1 MSRSD
6 NCGEKGDRECMGA
19 NIDRL
24 KVLCRGEPDE
34 IRGLSVREG
43 SWLLFCIAVILA
55 GSGIYGATIG
65 LGRAPL
71 QALFTAAKFPL
82 LILLT
87 TAGNAL
93 LNGMIAQLLGLGIS
107 FRQSALA
114 VITSFA
120 LASIILASLSPVTLF
135 LWLNTPSYTSPDALA
150 AHNFTLLTHVFLI
163 AFAGTTAN
171 AALSRILADMGGS
184 RRTAARILGSWLL
197 GNMFLG
203 CQLSWIMRPF
213 IGSPGLPVEFFR
225 ADAFRGNFYE
235 TTFRALMN
243 LLQ

>member
-1 MSRSD
+1 MR
-6 NCGEKGDRECMGA
+6 KT
-19 NIDRL
+19 IHRL
-24 KVLCRGEPDE
+24 KVLCRGEPAAIIGALDDE
-34 IRGLSVREG
+34 Q
-43 SWLLFCIAVILA
+43 SWRPFCLAVIVA

-65 LGRAPL
+65 LGRDPL
-71 QALFTAAKFPL
+71 QALYTALKFPI
-82 LILLT
+82 LIILT

-93 LNGMIAQLLGLGIS
+93 LNGMTAQLLGLGVS
-107 FRQSALA
+107 FRQLTLA
-114 VITSFA
+114 ITTSFA
-120 LASIILASLSPVTLF
+120 LASLILASLSPVTLF
-135 LWLNTPSYTSPDALA
+135 LWFNTPSYTSPDALG
-150 AHNFTLLTHVFLI
+150 AHNFTLVTHVFLI

-171 AALSRILADMGGS
+171 AALFRLLADMSGS
-184 RRTAARILGSWLL
+184 SRTAARILGAWLL

-225 ADAFRGNFYE
+225 QDAFRGNFYE